1 MTGNG
6 KASDEGA
13 VCVKAVGTAIAALD
27 AVTVLLFKTLPI
39 FVMPSDEEPF
49 RFPASVPIPKRAQ
62 TPRKTMLA
70 PRRLAREL
78 VLRTRGGPDST
89 HSSASSLSDSPS
101 RRAGLPRLSAA
112 EPSAGRVVICN
123 EEGIGLVGILP
134 TLPLL
139 P

>member
-1 MTGNG
+1 MTDNG
-6 KASDEGA
+6 MITDEDTVSVKPVGIAA
-13 VCVKAVGTAIAALD
+13 VAVGVD
-27 AVTVLLFKTLPI
+27 VLLFKTLPI
-39 FVMPSDEEPF
+39 FAMPSDREPF
-49 RFPASVPIPKRAQ
+49 LFPTSVPIPKRAQ

-78 VLRTRGGPDST
+78 ALRTRGDPESAQ
-89 HSSASSLSDSPS
+89 SSASSSSNSPS
-101 RRAGLPRLSAA
+101 RRPGLPRFNVPAS
-112 EPSAGRVVICN
+112 SAGRDVICN